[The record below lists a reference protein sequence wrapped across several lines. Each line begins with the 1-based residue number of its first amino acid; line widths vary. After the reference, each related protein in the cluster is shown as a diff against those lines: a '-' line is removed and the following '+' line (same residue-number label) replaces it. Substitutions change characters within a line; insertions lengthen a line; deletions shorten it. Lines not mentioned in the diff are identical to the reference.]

1 MTAIFFSVL
10 FAHAGAADARA
21 VSETE
26 RPAESTASVLK
37 VADELAAAVRARDI
51 DALLR
56 FLPPGVLCIDSPVSR
71 QEIEKELRREDSWL
85 AAYFFRP
92 DTFRKRFADLLVPMS
107 FAEFLDTARDLRVT
121 TPGKQDKHF
130 PCVLFSAANIKPG
143 HSFCLQQYGR
153 RWVFRDLPGCG

>member
-21 VSETE
+21 VSATE

-37 VADELAAAVRARDI
+37 VADELAAAVRARVI

-56 FLPPGVLCIDSPVSR
+56 FLPPDGVLCIDSPVSR

-85 AAYFFRP
+85 AV
-92 DTFRKRFADLLVPMS
+92 LGVP
-107 FAEFLDTARDLRVT
+107 A
-121 TPGKQDKHF
+121 
-130 PCVLFSAANIKPG
+130 
-143 HSFCLQQYGR
+143 
-153 RWVFRDLPGCG
+153 